1 MKTLSLAVL
10 ILANA
15 ALVGCESTPNVKP
28 RMARFNSPEVHSQP
42 FNFKLAVGTDTSNE
56 ISINNTK
63 KADRDSALRFSAA
76 MTLSHGFEARYVYNG
91 EQQLSLKYQWL
102 GAPEEEKQS
111 GNFSLATIAG
121 YILSERKDVVYI
133 HSKRKE
139 SDTRAY
145 NNWSLEQ
152 KSYDLSLIAGYRF
165 NGQTLMYGSVF
176 YQDGDID
183 GKYYLTES
191 YDDVNNEQIN
201 PGCGYDRTCVG
212 SHFTDKGKAYG
223 ASLALEYEFLTWLVL
238 TGELVHHKADWFNR
252 SNNETGAN
260 VNLEFRF

>member
-1 MKTLSLAVL
+1 MKNLISMSLVL
-10 ILANA
+10 ASV
-15 ALVGCESTPNVKP
+15 ALVGCESTPEVKP
-28 RMARFNSPEVHSQP
+28 RMARFNSPEVNSHP
-42 FNFKLAVGTDTSNE
+42 FNFKLAVGSDTSNE
-56 ISINNTK
+56 ISINNSK

-76 MTLSHGFEARYVYNG
+76 MTLSHGFEARYVDNG

-102 GAPEEEKQS
+102 GSPEEEKQS
-111 GNFSLATIAG
+111 GNVSLATSVG
-121 YILSERKDVVYI
+121 YIY
-133 HSKRKE
+133 SKRNK
-139 SDTRAY
+139 SASRVD

-165 NGQTLMYGSVF
+165 NKQTLMYGSVF

-183 GKYYLTES
+183 GKYYLLES
-191 YDDVNNEQIN
+191 YDDVNHEQVN
-201 PGCGYDRTCVG
+201 QGCGYDKTCVG
-212 SHFTDKGKAYG
+212 ARFSDTGKAYG

-238 TGELVHHKADWFNR
+238 TGEIVHHRADWFNR